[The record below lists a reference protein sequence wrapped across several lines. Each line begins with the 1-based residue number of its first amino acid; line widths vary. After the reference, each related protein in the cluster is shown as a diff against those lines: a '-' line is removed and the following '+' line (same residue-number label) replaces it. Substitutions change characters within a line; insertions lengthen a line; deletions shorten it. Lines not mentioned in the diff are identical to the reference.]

1 MSDLL
6 VSRQGQLIVSPH
18 AVDVAELVRATVS
31 AALPKADASRV
42 VLKADTPA
50 RLDAHVDGPRISQ
63 VLDNL
68 VSNAIKYSPD
78 GGNVVVSLEQE
89 AGHLTCRVSDT
100 GMGMSPDDQGEV
112 FAKFFRTSNVRRTAI
127 PGVGLGL
134 PISKAIVEAHGGTI
148 EVDSSLGK
156 GTTFTFRLPV

>member
-1 MSDLL
+1 L
-6 VSRQGQLIVSPH
+6 
-18 AVDVAELVRATVS
+18 E
-31 AALPKADASRV
+31 
-42 VLKADTPA
+42 
-50 RLDAHVDGPRISQ
+50 AHVDGPRISQ

-78 GGNVVVSLEQE
+78 GGNVVVSLEHDGGNL
-89 AGHLTCRVSDT
+89 ACRVSDT
-100 GMGMSPDDQGEV
+100 GMGMNADDQAQV

-148 EVDSSLGK
+148 QVESKPGQ
-156 GTTFTFRLPV
+156 GTTFTFRVPV